1 MHSFLANRGPK
12 VKNSLMNPT
21 QELIETVARLR
32 APGGC
37 PWDREQTHHTLARCL
52 LEETAELLDTI
63 DEEDFDHMR
72 EELGDV
78 LLQVVMH
85 AQLAHEAGH
94 FDFDDVAADINAK
107 LIRRHPHVFG
117 SAKAE
122 TTEKVLAQWA
132 EIKKEEKKNGKMTG
146 QPENQLK
153 HPPRNLTT
161 LLYADELLK
170 QLGKLN
176 YIPSDIDQGRVET
189 IANDLTEEEAGK
201 RLLEIVAA
209 CRKAK
214 VDPEEALRKLA
225 HSIENSF
232 DNRPASPR

>member
-1 MHSFLANRGPK
+1 M
-12 VKNSLMNPT
+12 
-21 QELIETVARLR
+21 QDLINTVERLR
-32 APGGC
+32 APDGC
-37 PWDREQTHHTLARCL
+37 PWDREQTHQSLTKCL

-63 DEEDFDHMR
+63 DELDFDHMR

-94 FDFDDVAADINAK
+94 FDFDDVAADINEK

-122 TTEKVLAQWA
+122 TTEKVLVQWA
-132 EIKKEEKKNGKMTG
+132 AITEDEKKAKKMKVEITG
-146 QPENQLK
+146 TIK
-153 HPPRNLTT
+153 HPPRHLTT

-176 YIPSDIDQGRVET
+176 YVPPALNADRVT
-189 IANDLTEEEAGK
+189 KLASDLTEEEAGLK
-201 RLLEIVAA
+201 LLEIVAA

-214 VDPEEALRKLA
+214 VDPESALRKIA
-225 HSIENSF
+225 RGIEEKF
-232 DNRPASPR
+232 E

>member
-1 MHSFLANRGPK
+1 
-12 VKNSLMNPT
+12 MNPI
-21 QELIETVARLR
+21 QELVETVARLR

-37 PWDREQTHHTLARCL
+37 PWDREQTHRTLARCL

-63 DEEDFDHMR
+63 DDEDFDHMR

-85 AQLAHEAGH
+85 AQLAKEAGH

-117 SAKAE
+117 TSSAD

-132 EIKKEEKKNGKMTG
+132 EIKKDEKKNGKMTS
-146 QPENQLK
+146 QPESLLK
-153 HPPRNLTT
+153 HPPRHLTT

-170 QLGKLN
+170 QLGKHN
-176 YIPSDIDQGRVET
+176 YVPSAIDQNRVEK
-189 IANDLTEEEAGK
+189 IAGVLTEEEAGK

-225 HSIENSF
+225 HSIEDSF
-232 DNRPASPR
+232 DENSPTSR